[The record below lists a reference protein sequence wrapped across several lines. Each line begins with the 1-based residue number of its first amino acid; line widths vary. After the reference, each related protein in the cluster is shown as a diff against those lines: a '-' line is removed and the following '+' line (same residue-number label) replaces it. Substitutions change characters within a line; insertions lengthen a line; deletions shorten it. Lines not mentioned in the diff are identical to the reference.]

1 MEIKVTK
8 LEPGD
13 VLVIS
18 ADYIDEDSISR
29 IKEIFNSK
37 TIVVG
42 ENVEMNVIRPS
53 KIQQQDPVV

>member
-18 ADYIDEDSISR
+18 ADCIDEDSISR

-53 KIQQQDPVV
+53 KPQQQDQ